1 MRFGD
6 LLATRRS
13 YTIFLPQFNPQFA
26 PARSRVHPHV
36 VGNGARRSRR
46 FNVARSPAL
55 AEYSNFLGFL
65 TLKRP
70 EGRAP
75 WSRQLAD
82 ARRAHWVC
90 LKVGERRMAVEPV
103 LSDCGRAASLG
114 PKARFISAW
123 GTALG
128 KS

>member
-82 ARRAHWVC
+82 ALNLFVTVLGVTLHPMPFEGYANLRRFGFAPGANR
-90 LKVGERRMAVEPV
+90 L
-103 LSDCGRAASLG
+103 
-114 PKARFISAW
+114 PKFCIVR
-123 GTALG
+123 
-128 KS
+128 